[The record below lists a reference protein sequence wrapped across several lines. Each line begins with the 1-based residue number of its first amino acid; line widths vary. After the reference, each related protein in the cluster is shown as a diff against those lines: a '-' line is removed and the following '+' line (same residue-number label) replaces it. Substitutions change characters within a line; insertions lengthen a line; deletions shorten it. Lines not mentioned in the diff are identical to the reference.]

1 MLSSLLS
8 SYTSVPGLLAPIAVA
23 ALIVGGAALISSG
36 IRTRGELLARRV
48 DLVRP
53 SIVVAAA
60 AAVASEAKRSEQHL
74 FRQTAPGL
82 TQAQRRYIIRSFSKF
97 HVRSDQI
104 LWYFTAVRVAVAA
117 SLGIMI
123 MVWARHQELFAASAL
138 IPVLIGIVVALAG
151 WYLPMTLI
159 SFGVDRRAKTVSH
172 GLPDALELLVVCV
185 EAGLSLENGLE
196 RVIRE
201 LGASQPALTEELAL
215 TSADLRILPSREQAL
230 ANLGERID
238 LPGVKSVIATLS
250 QSMRYGS
257 PLAKSLRTVAAEM
270 RNDFMMQLEE
280 RANRLPTLLT
290 LPVVLF
296 ILPTLFL
303 ILGGPA
309 ALKMIDL
316 FPH

>member
-1 MLSSLLS
+1 MLSFLLNGS
-8 SYTSVPGLLAPIAVA
+8 TLVPGLLGPFAVVV
-23 ALIVGGAALISSG
+23 LIIGGAALITSG
-36 IRTRGELLARRV
+36 VRTRGELLARRV
-48 DLVRP
+48 DLVQPRK
-53 SIVVAAA
+53 IVSVAATG
-60 AAVASEAKRSEQHL
+60 SEAPRSDQLL
-74 FRQTAPGL
+74 FRQTMRGL
-82 TQAQRRYIIRSFSKF
+82 TAAQQRYMVRRFAKFNVRPDQALRYFI
-97 HVRSDQI
+97 V
-104 LWYFTAVRVAVAA
+104 VRVIVAVF
-117 SLGIMI
+117 LGVLIMF
-123 MVWARHQELFAASAL
+123 WARHQALLAASPIL
-138 IPVLIGIVVALAG
+138 PVLMGIVVGAAG

-159 SFGVDRRAKTVSH
+159 SFGITRRAKTVSQ

-185 EAGLSLENGLE
+185 EAGLSLEDGLE

-201 LGASQPALTEELAL
+201 LGPSQPALAEELAL
-215 TSADLRILPSREQAL
+215 TSADLRILPNRDQAL
-230 ANLGERID
+230 SNLGERID

-257 PLAKSLRTVAAEM
+257 PLAKSLRMVASEM
-270 RNDFMMQLEE
+270 RNDFMVKLEE

-309 ALKMIDL
+309 ALKLIDL